1 LYPDYSK
8 RRQGPPPLPRGASE
22 PMRSK
27 NDGPKIL
34 RIIVRG
40 LGLFL
45 IMVMASIGVGLVVGR
60 PAAAIGAFLI
70 MAAVWFYRVFLMP
83 K

>member
-1 LYPDYSK
+1 MS
-8 RRQGPPPLPRGASE
+8 SN
-22 PMRSK
+22 

-40 LGLFL
+40 LGLSL
-45 IMVMASIGVGLVVGR
+45 IMLMASIGVGLVVGR
-60 PAAAIGAFLI
+60 PAAAIGTFLI
-70 MAAVWFYRVFLMP
+70 MGAVLFYRVFLMP